1 MRSKAS
7 APLNEMSVEAFQARK
22 PTKVLVVSIRARL
35 IFSSLKKVCKAN
47 DVVLIL
53 DEVQSG
59 FDEGKFFAHQ
69 YHDIK
74 PDIICMAKGMGNGF
88 PIGGIL
94 IAPHFKASYGLLGTT
109 LKSFGLRS
117 KYRCFRYYRKSELNG
132 ECCKCRSIFHGK
144 KLLKWKRIDARR

>member
-1 MRSKAS
+1 
-7 APLNEMSVEAFQARK
+7 
-22 PTKVLVVSIRARL
+22 
-35 IFSSLKKVCKAN
+35 
-47 DVVLIL
+47 LIL

-59 FDEGKFFAHQ
+59 FGRSGKFFAHQ

-109 LKSFGLRS
+109 FGSHLACASIAVLDIIESQNLMENAKMS
-117 KYRCFRYYRKSELNG
+117 KHIS
-132 ECCKCRSIFHGK
+132 
-144 KLLKWKRIDARR
+144 WKP

>member
-1 MRSKAS
+1 
-7 APLNEMSVEAFQARK
+7 
-22 PTKVLVVSIRARL
+22 VLVVSIRATP
-35 IFSSLKKVCKAN
+35 SLRKKVCKAN

-59 FDEGKFFAHQ
+59 FGRSGSFLHIIIS
-69 YHDIK
+69 HIK

-109 LKSFGLRS
+109 GGSHLA
-117 KYRCFRYYRKSELNG
+117 CA
-132 ECCKCRSIFHGK
+132 SIAV
-144 KLLKWKRIDARR
+144 LDI